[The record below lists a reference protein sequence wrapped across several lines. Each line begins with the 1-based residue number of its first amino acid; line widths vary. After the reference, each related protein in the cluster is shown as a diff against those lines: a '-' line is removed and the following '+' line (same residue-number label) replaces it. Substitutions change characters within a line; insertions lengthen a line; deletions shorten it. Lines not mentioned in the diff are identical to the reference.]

1 MSYRGPRSMVT
12 VDMSVDSRSTDGRYL
27 GRASVATRSIIGD
40 DSVDVV
46 PLWRSSYRPRW
57 LSADIDSNTPTL
69 NRHITDTSSIFHRLP
84 ADSICRYI
92 GQYSINMFFD
102 TSFLSRSTF
111 VYIAHLYLSSYQL
124 MANIITT
131 DSRSIVCRYLILF
144 LHYCIILPY

>member
-1 MSYRGPRSMVT
+1 MVT
-12 VDMSVDSRSTDGRYL
+12 VDKSVDSRSTDGRYL

-46 PLWRSSYRPRW
+46 PLWRSSYRPRG

-69 NRHITDTSSIFHRLP
+69 HRHITDTSSIFHRLP

-92 GQYSINMFFD
+92 GQYSINMFF
-102 TSFLSRSTF
+102 RHF
-111 VYIAHLYLSSYQL
+111 VLISIDIRVHSPPLYRSSYQL
-124 MANIITT
+124 MTNIITI

-144 LHYCIILPY
+144 FHYCIILPY